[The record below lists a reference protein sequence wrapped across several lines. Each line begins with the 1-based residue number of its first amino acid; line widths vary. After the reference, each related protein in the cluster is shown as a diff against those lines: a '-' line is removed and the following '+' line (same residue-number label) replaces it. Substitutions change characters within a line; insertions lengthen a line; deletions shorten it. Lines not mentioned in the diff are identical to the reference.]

1 MREVD
6 FTRDVSAVL
15 RELGPPWPLTRRA
28 LAVRMPNGSVEAEV
42 SLENREEY
50 GLMTI
55 PGRVV
60 RRASLDNDV
69 RPFVEAIRRGAELIA
84 EDYARAQE
92 GVAGLRK
99 GETRPVEGD
108 G

>member
-1 MREVD
+1 MRTVD
-6 FTRDVSAVL
+6 LERAVSAII
-15 RELGPPWPLTRRA
+15 RELGPPWPLTDHARVVS
-28 LAVRMPNGSVEAEV
+28 LADSNVEVEV
-42 SLENREEY
+42 LLENREEY
-50 GLMTI
+50 GMMTI